1 MDQLYDISS
10 LAANEHMQ
18 QRVAAAIAKES
29 NGAYPVP
36 PPETAEQEA
45 WGRRWDWAS
54 TPTWAEKY
62 RYALDTGVENPGVDP
77 GVISD
82 ADISAW
88 VTSTWPLTEQ
98 DSALPAGQLG

>member
-1 MDQLYDISS
+1 MDALIDISH
-10 LAANEHMQ
+10 LAADPGMQ

-54 TPTWAEKY
+54 TPSWAEKY
-62 RYALDTGVENPGVDP
+62 RYAVDTGVENPGIDP
-77 GVISD
+77 GVITD
-82 ADISAW
+82 GDITAW
-88 VTSTWPLTEQ
+88 VTTTWPLPEPPEPEPQ
-98 DSALPAGQLG
+98 E